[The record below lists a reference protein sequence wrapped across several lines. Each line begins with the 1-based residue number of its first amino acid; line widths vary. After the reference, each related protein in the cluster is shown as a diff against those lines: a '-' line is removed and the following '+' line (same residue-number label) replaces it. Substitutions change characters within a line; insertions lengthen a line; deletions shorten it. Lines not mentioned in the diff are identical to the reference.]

1 MLRPW
6 PFDACDFASDG
17 LRISPE
23 EFLDVSFTA
32 SCQAKSLGIIAVAL
46 NAGVLL
52 LFMVHLSP
60 QLQAGPLGHLLCD
73 FWHLKPCWAGCRNV

>member
-1 MLRPW
+1 
-6 PFDACDFASDG
+6 
-17 LRISPE
+17 
-23 EFLDVSFTA
+23 
-32 SCQAKSLGIIAVAL
+32 LGIIAVAL

-73 FWHLKPCWAGCRNV
+73 FLAVEAMLGRV

>member
-6 PFDACDFASDG
+6 PFDACDFASDR
-17 LRISPE
+17 LRIPQK
-23 EFLDVSFTA
+23 EFLDVSFTASWA

-60 QLQAGPLGHLLCD
+60 QLQADLAGPTGPL
-73 FWHLKPCWAGCRNV
+73 AV